1 MEDIYTLQR
10 SRTVSERQV
19 RPDFIENK
27 FSPERAFT
35 NPVID
40 KLIAEGGENFFHYLS
55 WFGFVNDPDLL
66 VLSSKNHYF
75 YDCNDL
81 KGVKTLINLK
91 MLNMIKHLDSFIHVV
106 NDVISPKTNF
116 IGCFYDRN
124 SKNRVGLPKR
134 IYKRLLNFID
144 SRVFIE
150 MDKIDFSLLMESNG
164 FKVIDMTE
172 MNGITYFVT
181 QHNNYRVT

>member
-10 SRTVSERQV
+10 SRTVSERQI
-19 RPDFIENK
+19 RTNINGNK
-27 FSPERAFT
+27 YSPAKT
-35 NPVID
+35 LTSPVIER
-40 KLIAEGGENFFHYLS
+40 LLVEGGENFFHYLS
-55 WFGFVNDPDLL
+55 WFGLVNDPDLL
-66 VLSSKNHYF
+66 ILSSKNHYY
-75 YDCNDL
+75 YDCDDL

-106 NDVISPKTNF
+106 NNVISPKTNF
-116 IGCFYDRN
+116 IGCFCDRN
-124 SKNRVGLPKR
+124 SQSRAGLPKR

-150 MDKIDFSLLMESNG
+150 MDKKDFSLLMESNG

-172 MNGITYFVT
+172 MNGITYFIT
-181 QHNNYRVT
+181 QNNSSG